1 MKSGRGQEEGLQAGH
16 PKCVF
21 SGNYKREQGSSP
33 PPHRQPGLLTPPALW
48 TPKSWTPAQAVP
60 RQFSFLSLPRT
71 WNSTHRCS
79 INTCEGNAQELP
91 GTLEGAALT
100 PTSGPSVLRHVP
112 SSTSFSKWNSATEAS
127 SGVFRPREGEQRSRE
142 QIPEPHCLVQTL
154 DPLPTWI
161 TSVPQLLICKRRII
175 VISHKVVM

>member
-100 PTSGPSVLRHVP
+100 PTSGPSVLGHVP

-127 SGVFRPREGEQRSRE
+127 SGVFRPRGGGAKKQRADTRT
-142 QIPEPHCLVQTL
+142 TL
-154 DPLPTWI
+154 PCPNPRSTAYLDNLCA
-161 TSVPQLLICKRRII
+161 SVTHL
-175 VISHKVVM
+175 